1 MSAHPPEIFWI
12 LTRDWWHVPPDLTR
26 AWWWALTHAQGTKAV
41 TFCQLL
47 LLHNAVNL
55 TATTQTLLAGSFAP
69 TRVIGALESL
79 VDEALLPRGE
89 ANAVENLIL
98 VHVSREGT
106 WR

>member
-1 MSAHPPEIFWI
+1 
-12 LTRDWWHVPPDLTR
+12 
-26 AWWWALTHAQGTKAV
+26 
-41 TFCQLL
+41 
-47 LLHNAVNL
+47 
-55 TATTQTLLAGSFAP
+55 LLAGSFAP